1 MFVELKCLGCRV
13 LTPLTHR
20 SHTAPSPLTPP
31 PLLPSYHPLPPALR
45 YVLLNDLS
53 DHYPVVAEYTFPVDA
68 PADANIKGC
77 RQDSDCHLEP
87 SFKASCYCT
96 GSGCT

>member
-1 MFVELKCLGCRV
+1 MFRLSRTHPTH
-13 LTPLTHR
+13 TPLTHR
-20 SHTAPSPLTPP
+20 SLPTHTTPSPSLTP
-31 PLLPSYHPLPPALR
+31 PLPPALR